1 MQLSHKMTYE
11 RQETLPFH
19 ISLESIMYYEGDLV
33 MYNNNVAIILE
44 DISGVSAVDG
54 REIKMYTI
62 LVNGQIK
69 SAIQKRLK
77 NYKLCAKCT

>member
-1 MQLSHKMTYE
+1 MKG
-11 RQETLPFH
+11 RITLPFH

-33 MYNNNVAIILE
+33 IYNNNVAIILE
-44 DISGVSAVDG
+44 DISGISAVDG

-69 SAIQKRLK
+69 SAIQERLK

>member
-1 MQLSHKMTYE
+1 MKGRKS
-11 RQETLPFH
+11 LPFH
-19 ISLESIMYYEGDLV
+19 ISLEPIMYYEGDLV
-33 MYNNNVAIILE
+33 IYNNNVAIILE